1 MKPDI
6 SICIATFR
14 RPAQLERLLFSLG
27 KLNVQNF
34 SFEIIIVDNDSKGSA
49 RNVAETMA
57 KKYTELRYYVEPKQN
72 IALARNL
79 GVQKAKGIWIA
90 FIDDDEDANPDWL
103 ISYWKIC
110 KTVRGDGYFGPVIS
124 QFDGVAPKWMKR
136 DLFFCRPRFETGT
149 RARIG
154 SGQTRTG
161 NAFIRR
167 TLFDSYKFDSDFGLT
182 GGEDSDIFIRM
193 LHNGVDFYWCDEA
206 RVIEYIPQ
214 ERLCLA
220 WLIKR
225 AFRSGI
231 TYTTVQNNYQN
242 FLTNFCG
249 LLKASLAILALTVLS
264 MFEAFRGP
272 TYFIKRLQHLAVQ
285 FGHIFGFFKIQYQE
299 YKVNKMHL
307 RVKHKVDNL
316 PQT

>member
-214 ERLCLA
+214 ERLRLT

-231 TYTTVQNNYQN
+231 TYTILQNRHQSN
-242 FLTNFCG
+242 LRKRILG
-249 LLKASLAILALTVLS
+249 LV
-264 MFEAFRGP
+264 R
-272 TYFIKRLQHLAVQ
+272 AVAA
-285 FGHIFGFFKIQYQE
+285 IFGFTSMLFFEMIRGRAHLIKRMVRIAVQVGHIVGFLNISYQE
-299 YKVNKMHL
+299 YEFKN
-307 RVKHKVDNL
+307 
-316 PQT
+316 